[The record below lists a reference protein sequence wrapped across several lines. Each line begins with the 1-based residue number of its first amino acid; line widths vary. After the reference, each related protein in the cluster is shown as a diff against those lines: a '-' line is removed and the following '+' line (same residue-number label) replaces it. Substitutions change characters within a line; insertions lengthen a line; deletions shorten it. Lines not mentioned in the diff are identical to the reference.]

1 MSSSGQSLFSDLLR
15 NERGF
20 HLLFCDLIKSDYFSL
35 YHNRKFVEDP
45 IFNHFV
51 IDEMLLQNTTPLDL
65 SKMKTV
71 IQDARST
78 AEELDLRT
86 SIFVENFWPRASQF
100 ERTAIELGY
109 RVTDKMEILTKKV
122 PNRAS
127 KIEGASQFE
136 VSFTDDLDTWTDVF
150 MSSYSIPASWQ
161 SELLRR
167 EKAILQ
173 MKNAKFVLTK
183 YSERFVGCLLTF
195 IQPPAYLG
203 IYCVG
208 TIREQRGKG
217 VARRML
223 SFSETTALN
232 AGCSLLALQ
241 TLTSDHVSPMYKKIG
256 YKTEFERDIL
266 WAPTSS

>member
-1 MSSSGQSLFSDLLR
+1 MTSSGQSLFSDLLK

-35 YHNRKFVEDP
+35 YHNRKFAEDP
-45 IFNHFV
+45 IFNHFI
-51 IDEMLLQNTTPLDL
+51 IDEMLLQNAKPLDL
-65 SKMKTV
+65 SKMKTA
-71 IQDARST
+71 IQNAIST
-78 AEELDLRT
+78 AKELDLNT

-100 ERTAIELGY
+100 EKTAVELGY

-122 PNRAS
+122 PDRAS
-127 KIEGASQFE
+127 ISEGVSQLE
-136 VSFTDDLDTWTDVF
+136 VSFTDDIDTWTDVF
-150 MSSYSIPASWQ
+150 MSSYSVPASWQ
-161 SELLRR
+161 SELIRR

-173 MKNAKFVLTK
+173 MKNAQFVLAK
-183 YSERFVGCLLTF
+183 YLERPVGCLLSF
-195 IQPPAYLG
+195 IEPASYLG

-232 AGCSLLALQ
+232 AGCSSLTLQ
-241 TLTSDHVSPMYKKIG
+241 TLTSDHVSPMYKKMG

-266 WAPTSS
+266 WAPIRS